1 MDTVTITSE
10 EYLELLTIKNNA
22 HTLSI
27 TMNEE
32 YRNIVQ
38 NLCQEHND
46 KTVDR
51 IQAKIDLLEKSI
63 AKYEKV
69 KYMKIDIKTITEV
82 TGLSAN

>member
-27 TMNEE
+27 TMNDE

-63 AKYEKV
+63 AKYEN
-69 KYMKIDIKTITEV
+69 E
-82 TGLSAN
+82 SNENRH